1 MTTMEAERDTDMALA
16 PAGRRAEL
24 AAAEAGEIIEKLVL
38 GGDLARLAPVERV
51 RYYRMFCERLGLD
64 PLTQPFK
71 MLNLS
76 GKLVLYC
83 DRSGA
88 AQLNHKHQVSH
99 QIVAREIIRDPAGEC
114 YVVTA
119 RASMPGGR
127 QEESIGAVPLYRAA
141 GDGKTSR
148 VLFGEDRANALMKA
162 ETKAKRRSTL
172 DLLGLGVLDETEIGA
187 IPGAQTVP
195 LDQPAVTQ
203 GGRKSPPAKNPAPPP
218 QPEGPTPHQKI
229 RALCEQYKISETA
242 VVNFLAL
249 KGLDVGSIDELSPT
263 DASRVVKNWAQVK
276 EYSDGQ
282 GA

>member
-1 MTTMEAERDTDMALA
+1 MTTMEAERNTDMALA
-16 PAGRRAEL
+16 PVDRRDG
-24 AAAEAGEIIEKLVL
+24 EAGEIIEKLVL

-99 QIVAREIIRDPAGEC
+99 QIVAREIIQDPAGEC

-148 VLFGEDRANALMKA
+148 ALFGEDRANALMKA

-172 DLLGLGVLDETEIGA
+172 DLLGLGVLDETEIGT
-187 IPGAQTVP
+187 IHNAQTVP
-195 LDQPAVTQ
+195 LESSGATPHQLRA
-203 GGRKSPPAKNPAPPP
+203 PAKVAGPP

-242 VVNFLAL
+242 VVNFLAF
-249 KGLDVGSIDELSPT
+249 KGLDVGSIDELSAT
-263 DASRVVKNWAQVK
+263 DAARVVKNWAQVK
-276 EYSDGQ
+276 EYADGQ